1 MLRKERDSM
10 NNKRPQ
16 NKTVLVIDDECDL
29 RKTLRLGLEAEGF
42 DVVDAANQDEAL
54 CCLASHEIDIVT
66 LDLGLGPDGGFGFA
80 RELREQRNIPVILV
94 TGRTTP
100 QDRVRGLENG
110 ADDYITKPFHF
121 REIVMRLEQV
131 LRRYELEANRGGED
145 MPGLIDFD
153 HCVFD
158 TRRRHVRKING
169 DDVDLTETELQ
180 LLEIFV
186 QNPGRVLS
194 RDDISL
200 RLRGHEWSPLD
211 RTIDGHVA
219 RLRRKLEPNGEG
231 PQLIKSVRGVGY
243 VFTGD
248 VRPVTEASD

>member
-1 MLRKERDSM
+1 M
-10 NNKRPQ
+10 
-16 NKTVLVIDDECDL
+16 DDESDL
-29 RKTLRLGLEAEGF
+29 RMTLRLGLEAEGY
-42 DVVDAANQDEAL
+42 DVIEAADRGTAISNVKRHDVDL
-54 CCLASHEIDIVT
+54 VT
-66 LDLGLGPDGGFGFA
+66 LDLGLGPDEGFSFA
-80 RELREQRNIPVILV
+80 RELRETRNVPVILV
-94 TGRTTP
+94 TGRADP

-121 REIVMRLEQV
+121 REIVMRVEQV
-131 LRRYELEANRGGED
+131 LRRYELEESQNSAHF
-145 MPGLIDFD
+145 PKQIDFD

-158 TRRRHVRKING
+158 TRKRFVRKGNG
-169 DDVDLTETELQ
+169 DVLDLTETELR

-186 QNPGRVLS
+186 RHPGRVLS

-200 RLRGHEWSPLD
+200 KLRGQEWSPLD

-219 RLRRKLEPNGEG
+219 RLRRKIEVDTDG

-248 VRPVTEASD
+248 VKPVAVDGA

>member
-1 MLRKERDSM
+1 MLRKEHGTM
-10 NNKRPQ
+10 NNNRPR
-16 NKTVLVIDDECDL
+16 NRTVLVIDDESDL
-29 RKTLRLGLEAEGF
+29 RKTLRLGLESEGF
-42 DVVDAANQDEAL
+42 SVIDAADQDEAL
-54 CCLASHEIDIVT
+54 RCVATLKIDIVT
-66 LDLGLGPDGGFGFA
+66 LDLGLGPDGGFSFA
-80 RELREQRNIPVILV
+80 RELREKRNIPVILV
-94 TGRTTP
+94 TGRAKP

-121 REIVMRLEQV
+121 REIVMRVEQV
-131 LRRYELEANRGGED
+131 LRRYELEADRNGYD
-145 MPGLIDFD
+145 LPDLVDFD
-153 HCVFD
+153 HCIFD

-169 DDVDLTETELQ
+169 DDLDLTDTELR

-200 RLRGHEWSPLD
+200 GLRGHEWSPLD

-219 RLRRKLEPNGEG
+219 RLRRKIEPEGEG

-243 VFTGD
+243 VFTGE
-248 VRPVTEASD
+248 VRPVTETIG